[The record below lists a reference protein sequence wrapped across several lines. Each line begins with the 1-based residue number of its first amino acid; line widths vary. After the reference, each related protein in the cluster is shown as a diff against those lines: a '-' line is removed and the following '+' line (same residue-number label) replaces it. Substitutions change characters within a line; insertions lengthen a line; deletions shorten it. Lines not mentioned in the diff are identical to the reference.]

1 MVNKNQ
7 KDYSIKIQNS
17 IKIQTTAFDS
27 EFYKKALALRDRVLR
42 RPLGLQLSSQDTF
55 GEENDIHIVVT
66 VQKNNVIDQENNTF
80 IDNIDISV
88 LNSMDLVVV
97 GCLSLT
103 KNIYNQIETCRM
115 KQVAIDPNFQG
126 HGIGKKMVLFA
137 ENLAKQR
144 SINKITLKARMTA
157 FNFYKNLGYQPEGE
171 LYESVGLPHQNM
183 YKIL

>member
-7 KDYSIKIQNS
+7 KNYS

-27 EFYKKALALRDRVLR
+27 EFYKKALILRDLVLR
-42 RPLGLQLSSQDTF
+42 RPLGLRLSSQDTF

-66 VQKNNVIDQENNTF
+66 IQNSNCTDQAPNNSIENS
-80 IDNIDISV
+80 D
-88 LNSMDLVVV
+88 LNSTDHVVV